1 MSSGFVIV
9 VDFRVKPGQMAAF
22 RTLIDENA
30 RASVRDEKGCSRFD
44 VCADRKDPNR
54 ILLYEIYDDRAAF
67 DAHLKTKHF
76 AVFNEASAPLVAGK
90 TVSECDLV
98 CEGSA
103 A

>member
-1 MSSGFVIV
+1 MSGFIIM
-9 VDFRVKPGQMAAF
+9 VDFKIKPGQMAAF
-22 RTLIDENA
+22 RRLIDENA
-30 RASVRDEKGCSRFD
+30 RVSVRDEKGCSRFD

-67 DAHLKTKHF
+67 DVHLKTPHF
-76 AVFNEASAPLVAGK
+76 AIFNDASAPLVADK
-90 TVSECDLV
+90 IVSECDLV